1 MLTVLGRG
9 PNYKSPG
16 GATQGQWWCICDC
29 PEHNIVLVR
38 TCNLRSGNSKSC
50 NCLNLQKCAER
61 IKKVGQ
67 EGALDLTGKIFGELK
82 ALYPTEE
89 RRNKSI
95 VWVCR
100 CSCGTL
106 HKAAAKELQRLSVSS
121 CGCKSHESKGIRTIK
136 KILNENNIPY
146 ELEKTY
152 SDCIFP
158 DTKAHARYDFYIN
171 NTFLLEFDG
180 MQHFTERD
188 FFRDTLESR
197 QAKDKYK
204 NEYALEHNIPL
215 YRIPYTE
222 EKNLSLELLT
232 DDRFLVRSA

>member
-1 MLTVLGRG
+1 M
-9 PNYKSPG
+9 
-16 GATQGQWWCICDC
+16 
-29 PEHNIVLVR
+29 
-38 TCNLRSGNSKSC
+38 
-50 NCLNLQKCAER
+50 
-61 IKKVGQ
+61 
-67 EGALDLTGKIFGELK
+67 
-82 ALYPTEE
+82 
-89 RRNKSI
+89 
-95 VWVCR
+95 
-100 CSCGTL
+100 
-106 HKAAAKELQRLSVSS
+106 
-121 CGCKSHESKGIRTIK
+121 RTIK

-180 MQHFTERD
+180 MQHFTERN